1 MENII
6 GKLLEIDQAACKLV
20 EDAAKQRESS
30 LASLSDM
37 KKSIYDSAMEDVR
50 VQIEQRR
57 SQAKTQTADEKKRL
71 SAAFEA
77 NRSAIEA
84 TYNAN
89 MASWVDA
96 IVENCTKL

>member
-37 KKSIYDSAMEDVR
+37 KKSIYDSCLLYTSTPAEY
-50 VQIEQRR
+50 
-57 SQAKTQTADEKKRL
+57 SKTAC
-71 SAAFEA
+71 AALA
-77 NRSAIEA
+77 
-84 TYNAN
+84 
-89 MASWVDA
+89 
-96 IVENCTKL
+96 LL